1 MKNSFLQT
9 ILKTGMLGLALCLS
23 SVALYGQTKELDS
36 LKRFIA
42 THPTEDD
49 SLATV
54 LARLSYLH
62 NAFDPDQGLVIG
74 QRGLEISQR
83 IDFPEGISR
92 SYNALGVNYFAKD
105 QYDLALEAYDQAI
118 KYKEIIGDDR
128 GAMMTRINVGV
139 ILVQHRELNKAL
151 DYYEEAKAY
160 FESIEDDNLVGVVL
174 VNMAQVYNRVR
185 ADAEALRLYHLAI
198 EYAEKSGNQPALAT
212 SLTNVSTIYSR
223 LGEYEESLK
232 MRRRS
237 LKITRET
244 NNKRLEGQ
252 VSIGIGRIFQRLD
265 QNDSARFYFQSAYD
279 IADKIGIGSS
289 KARALQNLGSLE
301 RKLGN
306 LTVALDYYKESM
318 ALRKKSNSKSGLAF
332 LHRNMGK
339 IYVATGQ
346 KEIGL
351 EYMLKGLAIGEE
363 GGAMTS
369 IAEGSGDLAAFYESE
384 GDIEKAFYYYKK
396 SQEAREAIESRL
408 DVTEL
413 SKLITRY
420 RSEKEKQAFL
430 LEKAQEEAALQ
441 KQIESQGLVRD
452 LGLAGFTAMLILA
465 SVYYW
470 FYQSKR
476 KANARLEEQNRLIS
490 EQKDALSLQAE
501 KLKVVNSQLEM
512 IAEFRTGLTQMIAH
526 DMKNPLNAI
535 IGLSGRQP
543 SDRNVKKIAESGHQ
557 MLNLVTNMLEVEK
570 LEETRIKPEM
580 QEVFIDELI
589 QKAKVQVEI
598 LLQAKS
604 IVFQSLVPKQICLM
618 ADEGILVRVLV
629 NLFTNAV
636 KYSENGGMVKVTHE
650 VLPEGFLRLSVKD
663 EGPGI
668 EPERLP
674 HIFNKF
680 WQSDQKKSGLAVS
693 TGLGL
698 TFCKM
703 ALESHGGRIWATSK
717 KNQGTVFTFEL
728 DMSQEACREYVHLR
742 DSRTEAPDHL
752 INLEELSV
760 IEVFTSDLIG
770 LKVHEVGAITRILK
784 KMDDQGVNSRWKL
797 DLQAAVYDGDQA
809 KYDHLLNILYKEHE

>member
-1 MKNSFLQT
+1 
-9 ILKTGMLGLALCLS
+9 MLGLVLCLS
-23 SVALYGQTKELDS
+23 SMGLYGQTKELDS
-36 LKRFIA
+36 LRRFIE
-42 THPTEDD
+42 THPKEDD

-62 NAFDPDQGLVIG
+62 NAFDPDEGLIIG

-105 QYDLALEAYDQAI
+105 QYDLALEAYDEAI
-118 KYKEIIGDDR
+118 KYKEIIDDDR

-139 ILVQHRELNKAL
+139 ILLERRKLNKAL

-198 EYAEKSGNQPALAT
+198 GYAEKSGNQSALAT
-212 SLTNVSTIYSR
+212 SLSNVSAIYSR
-223 LGEYEESLK
+223 LGEYQESLK
-232 MRRRS
+232 MRKRS

-252 VSIGIGRIFQRLD
+252 VSIGIGRVFQQLK

-279 IADKIGIGSS
+279 IADEMGILSR
-289 KARALQNLGSLE
+289 KARALQNLGTLE
-301 RKLGN
+301 RDMGN
-306 LTVALDYYKESM
+306 LSGALDYYERTLAM
-318 ALRKKSNSKSGLAF
+318 RKKSRTKAGRAF
-332 LHRNMGK
+332 LNRNIGK

-346 KEIGL
+346 KELGL

-363 GGAMTS
+363 QGALTS
-369 IAEGSGDLAAFYESE
+369 IAEGSESLATFYESE
-384 GDIEKAFYYYKK
+384 GDIENAFYYYKK
-396 SQEAREAIESRL
+396 TQEAKKKIESRL
-408 DVTEL
+408 DITAL

-420 RSEKEKQAFL
+420 QGEKEKQALL
-430 LEKAQEEAALQ
+430 LEKAKEEAALQ
-441 KQIESQGLVRD
+441 KQIVSERLVRN

-465 SVYYW
+465 VVYYR

-476 KANARLEEQNRLIS
+476 KANAQLEEQNRLIS

-501 KLKVVNSQLEM
+501 KLKVVNSQMEM

-580 QEVFIDELI
+580 EEVFIDELI

-604 IVFQSLVPKQICLM
+604 ILFQSLVPKQIRLM
-618 ADEGILVRVLV
+618 ADEAIIVRVLV
-629 NLFTNAV
+629 NLFTNAI

-650 VLPEGFLRLSVKD
+650 VLPEGFLRVSIKD

-680 WQSDQKKSGLAVS
+680 WQSDHKKSGLAVS

-703 ALESHGGRIWATSK
+703 ALESHGGRIWATSEK
-717 KNQGTVFTFEL
+717 DRGTLFTFEL
-728 DMSQEACREYVHLR
+728 AMSQEACREYIHLTGNR
-742 DSRTEAPDHL
+742 VEAPEHL
-752 INLEELSV
+752 INQEELSV
-760 IEVFTSDLIG
+760 IETFTAELVG
-770 LKVHEVGAITRILK
+770 LKVHEVGAIIRVLK
-784 KMDDQGVNSRWKL
+784 KMDGGEVNSRWKS
-797 DLQAAVYDGDQA
+797 DLQAAVYDGDQV
-809 KYDHLLNILYKEHE
+809 KYDHLLNILFENHE